1 MLDKKMK
8 EVSKMSGKL
17 TLNLVVPNAM
27 EAMAFYEKVFDG
39 KRGDVFH
46 FPDKEGEDEANIT
59 VGNVEL
65 RLIDENASY
74 SCYPPKKGEIDSIWL
89 QIIVDDTEAVL
100 KRSIDNGAVVG
111 QEVSEFMGTKHAEI
125 TDPFGYTWTINQIIR
140 EVSYEERYQF
150 YAEYQNDEVK

>member
-1 MLDKKMK
+1 MG
-8 EVSKMSGKL
+8 SKL
-17 TLNLVVPNAM
+17 TLNMVVANAM
-27 EAMAFYEKVFDG
+27 EAMVFYERVFDA

-46 FPDKEGEDEANIT
+46 FPDKKGENEANVI

-74 SCYPPKKGEIDSIWL
+74 SCYPPKKGETDSIWL
-89 QIIVDDTEAVL
+89 QMIVDDTEAVL
-100 KRSIDNGAVVG
+100 KRAIENGAVVG

-140 EVSYEERYQF
+140 EIPYEERYQF
-150 YAEYQNDEVK
+150 YLEQH

>member
-1 MLDKKMK
+1 MG
-8 EVSKMSGKL
+8 SKL
-17 TLNLVVPNAM
+17 TLNMVVADAM
-27 EAMAFYEKVFDG
+27 KAMTFYERVFDA

-46 FPDKEGEDEANIT
+46 FPHKTGVNEANII

-74 SCYPPKKGEIDSIWL
+74 NCYPPKRDEIDSIWL
-89 QIIVDDTEAVL
+89 QMIVDDTEAVL
-100 KRSIDNGAVVG
+100 KRAIENGAVVG
-111 QEVSEFMGTKHAEI
+111 QEVSEFMGTKYAEI

-150 YAEYQNDEVK
+150 YVEQHESTAK

>member
-1 MLDKKMK
+1 M
-8 EVSKMSGKL
+8 GNQL
-17 TLNLVVPNAM
+17 TLNMVVANAM
-27 EAMAFYEKVFDG
+27 EAMAFYERVFDA

-46 FPDKEGEDEANIT
+46 FPDKKGVNEANII

-74 SCYPPKKGEIDSIWL
+74 NCYPPKKGEIDSIWL
-89 QIIVDDTEAVL
+89 QMIVNDVEVVL
-100 KRSIDNGAVVG
+100 KRAIENGAVVG
-111 QEVSEFMGTKHAEI
+111 QEVSEFMGIKYAEI

-150 YAEYQNDEVK
+150 YVEQHERATK

>member
-1 MLDKKMK
+1 MG
-8 EVSKMSGKL
+8 SKL
-17 TLNLVVPNAM
+17 TLNMVVADAMKAM
-27 EAMAFYEKVFDG
+27 EFYENVFDA

-46 FPDKEGEDEANIT
+46 FPGKEGLNEVNLI

-65 RLIDENASY
+65 RLIDENASFN
-74 SCYPPKKGEIDSIWL
+74 CYPPKKDEVDSIWL
-89 QIIVDDTEAVL
+89 QMIVDDTEAVL
-100 KRSIDNGAVVG
+100 KKAIENGASIG

-150 YAEYQNDEVK
+150 YMEQYVSTEK